1 MWRPPRDRELAP
13 GDEVDW
19 DDDLDEDRHVRDT
32 VLLVM
37 TIIGIVLVVAVAV
50 FR

>member
-1 MWRPPRDRELAP
+1 MWRPPRDREPAP

-19 DDDLDEDRHVRDT
+19 DDDLDEDRHVRDR
-32 VLLVM
+32 VLLVV
-37 TIIGIVLVVAVAV
+37 TIILIMVVVGVVV